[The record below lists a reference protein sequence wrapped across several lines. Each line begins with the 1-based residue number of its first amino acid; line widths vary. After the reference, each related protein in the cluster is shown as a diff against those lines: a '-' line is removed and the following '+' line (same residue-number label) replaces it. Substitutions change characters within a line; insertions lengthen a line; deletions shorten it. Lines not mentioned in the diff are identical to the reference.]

1 MKSLFKLP
9 ILLLLFT
16 SLDSLAT
23 NPARE
28 WAKYTG
34 TSSNDFIR
42 SSVTDAN
49 GNLFIT
55 GYTEGGGIATAN
67 AHQSTFAGF
76 RDAYLSK
83 YDPQGNLIWSTYVGG
98 SSEDRGTSIA
108 ILPATQ
114 QILLSGYTNSTN
126 NIATPGAHK
135 TTYGGATDGFLNCFN
150 PDGSRAWGTYF
161 GGTSEDM
168 PFAVVTNDSNEIFL
182 TGYTSSPTG
191 IAFGNGL
198 DTTYNGS
205 TDGFLAKF
213 NASGQLIWSTYL
225 GGDQTEHLYAAVT
238 ADSMVWVGG
247 KSSSIELGTPG
258 VHQAT
263 KSGGTDGILYAI
275 TRSGNLVWTTYFGG
289 NQTDIIWGLGYS
301 NDMGNMFASGR
312 VFVSG
317 QTSST
322 SGIAT
327 SGSQQPNYG
336 GGSSDAM
343 VACFTRFG
351 SLNWGSYIG
360 GSGSE
365 MSYGMAFN
373 SHTDLLVTG
382 GTSSVQNM
390 STLNSFQPNYLGGDE
405 AFLARYNSFGQ
416 RIWATYF
423 GNSGDEW
430 GYNVS
435 ANQEGHIFLTGYSN
449 SFTGIAHPSGNING
463 GFDGLIVK
471 FFECPKIVIEQA
483 VDTNFVAGDQ
493 VNFTISALPNSTYQ
507 WQLNAGLGFQNLSNA
522 GPYTGV
528 NTPQLTISNTTA
540 SMHNYLFRCLV
551 SYNGCTAYSD
561 TVRLSL
567 RSNTSVLVNN
577 KLSVKIYPN
586 PSTKRVYITLDE
598 NVYTGKLRIF
608 NTLGQQV
615 HQQFFSGHQLQLD
628 INDFDPGLYIVEI
641 KAGDKISFNRLIKTS
656 E

>member
-1 MKSLFKLP
+1 MKNLFKLP

-182 TGYTSSPTG
+182 TGYTSSPTH
-191 IAFGNGL
+191 ISFGNGF
-198 DTTYNGS
+198 DMSYNDG

-213 NASGQLIWSTYL
+213 DTTGQLVWSTYL
-225 GGDQTEHLYAAVT
+225 GGSQTEHLYAAVT
-238 ADSMVWVGG
+238 ADSMIWVGG

-258 VHQAT
+258 VHQAN
-263 KSGGTDGILYAI
+263 KSGGTDGILYAF
-275 TRSGNLVWTTYFGG
+275 TRSGNLVWASYYGG

-301 NDMGNMFASGR
+301 ADVGTMFASGR
-312 VFVSG
+312 IFISG

-322 SGIAT
+322 AGIAT
-327 SGSQQPNYG
+327 SGAQQPNYG

-390 STLNSFQPNYLGGDE
+390 SSLNSFQPNYLGGDE

-435 ANQEGHIFLTGYSN
+435 ANQEGHIFLTGYSS
-449 SFTGIAHPSGNING
+449 SFSGIAHPTGSLLG

-471 FFECPKIVIEQA
+471 FFDCPKLVLEQA
-483 VDTNFVAGDQ
+483 VDTTFVAGDL
-493 VNFTISALPNSTYQ
+493 VNFTISTLPNSSYQ
-507 WQLNAGLGFQNLSNA
+507 WQLDAGLGFQNLSNA
-522 GPYTGV
+522 GPYSGV

-540 SMHNYLFRCLV
+540 NMNNYLFRCLV
-551 SYNGCTAYSD
+551 SYFGCSEFSD

-567 RSNTSVLVNN
+567 RSNTAVNSLTTFPIN
-577 KLSVKIYPN
+577 IYPN
-586 PSTKRVYITLDE
+586 PSSNLVFIALDE
-598 NVYTGKLRIF
+598 TVKAGKMRLF
-608 NTLGQQV
+608 NTMGQLV
-615 HQQFFSGHQLQLD
+615 YQQTFSGHQLQLG
-628 INDFDPGLYIVEI
+628 INTLNPGLYILEI
-641 KAGDKISFNRLIKTS
+641 KAGDKTSFSRLIKTS